1 VTTQRLEWWSQLAA
15 PAPRVQLM
23 TGAAGW
29 RTLHRSDRARRV
41 GSGITA
47 VTMGSSTLKRGS
59 CGDPMI
65 DFCEIGGRVISTS
78 RVVLRPWAATDVADA
93 LSIYGS
99 PAVAHWLEPEMSR
112 VPDSDA
118 MAGILQAWIDEDAA
132 ALPPVGRWAVT
143 LSSRTQSSAVV
154 GGAALLPFGPVG
166 EDLQMV
172 WQLQPTSWGKGLAT
186 EAGHALAHYAFIH
199 GAAEVFAVV
208 RPRNR
213 RAATVAE
220 RVGMEW
226 VGETDKYYA
235 RELQVYRLLRADL
248 DAPVGGVRLTP
259 GGEAP

>member
-1 VTTQRLEWWSQLAA
+1 
-15 PAPRVQLM
+15 
-23 TGAAGW
+23 
-29 RTLHRSDRARRV
+29 
-41 GSGITA
+41 
-47 VTMGSSTLKRGS
+47 
-59 CGDPMI
+59 MI
-65 DFCEIGGRVISTS
+65 DFCEIDGRVISTG
-78 RVVLRPWAATDVADA
+78 RVVLRPWAAADVADA

-112 VPDSDA
+112 VPDGDA
-118 MAGILQAWIDEDAA
+118 MASILRAWIEESTA

-143 LSSRTQSSAVV
+143 LPSTTQGRDVV
-154 GGAALLPFGPVG
+154 GGAALLPFGPRG
-166 EDLQMV
+166 EDLQMA
-172 WQLQPTSWGKGLAT
+172 WQLQPTWWGKGLAT
-186 EAGHALAHYAFIH
+186 EAGHALAHYAFVH

-248 DAPVGGVRLTP
+248 DAPVGGVRITP
-259 GGEAP
+259 GREEL